1 MFLVCNST
9 VNKRINCGFVHQFCR
24 LFCDVAPWKLVEK
37 VRCNLG
43 ANSIKHC
50 RFRLS
55 KGVQG
60 AAKKY
65 PYCKKTLRRYFLS
78 HQVVLA
84 QFLGLCTFS
93 WPLTP
98 VPWCWIASSIDAAT
112 CLHRSVANRLIGH
125 PALSVTPKDKR
136 RRIPRIAAAF
146 SAACVGSLDAVK
158 AIERGPGQ
166 SPSRKKSKFDA
177 VFNYLENQ

>member
-84 QFLGLCTFS
+84 QYFGTVYLQLAINASAVMLNSVKHRRSDVFTSKCGKSPDRPSCTQCHS
-93 WPLTP
+93 
-98 VPWCWIASSIDAAT
+98 
-112 CLHRSVANRLIGH
+112 
-125 PALSVTPKDKR
+125 
-136 RRIPRIAAAF
+136 
-146 SAACVGSLDAVK
+146 
-158 AIERGPGQ
+158 
-166 SPSRKKSKFDA
+166 
-177 VFNYLENQ
+177 